1 MFLSTRN
8 YHYIYNFIVKSSKK
22 NCENIVKKKLEL
34 LIFKIKKLPSLKYL
48 IFFSFIIFSG
58 KIFKKNRAQI
68 KYDNIEIGRFVLSQT
83 FCDFECY
90 LNKFKFYKR
99 LIKNFLHVGSILN
112 TCNHY
117 NSKFKIFFK
126 MLFI

>member
-48 IFFSFIIFSG
+48 IFF
-58 KIFKKNRAQI
+58 
-68 KYDNIEIGRFVLSQT
+68 L
-83 FCDFECY
+83 
-90 LNKFKFYKR
+90 L
-99 LIKNFLHVGSILN
+99 
-112 TCNHY
+112 
-117 NSKFKIFFK
+117 
-126 MLFI
+126 